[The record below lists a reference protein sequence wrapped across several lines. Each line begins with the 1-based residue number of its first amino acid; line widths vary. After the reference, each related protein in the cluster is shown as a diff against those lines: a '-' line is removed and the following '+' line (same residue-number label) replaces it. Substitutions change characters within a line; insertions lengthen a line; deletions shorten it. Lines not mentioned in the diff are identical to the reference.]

1 MITVTILINGQP
13 LYTRSA
19 FRLEG
24 KQGEVCKYKCDDGS
38 IITHNYNDGAVQLA
52 HKLLDTIKEL
62 SIQDRAIKK
71 FQLMAEKYYRMD
83 VQNEN

>member
-1 MITVTILINGQP
+1 MITVSILINGQP

-19 FRLEG
+19 FRIDG

-38 IITHNYNDGAVQLA
+38 IITHNYNDGAVKLA

-62 SIQDRAIKK
+62 SIQDRDIKK
-71 FQLMAEKYYRMD
+71 LQLMAEKYYRMK
-83 VQNEN
+83 VQNEQ